1 LKTAPKVTIGTR
13 FTSPT
18 WPEREPV
25 EIVGQTRKEW
35 LVAEIT
41 ASPNW
46 RQARYRIRKDHVA
59 KIPIEILPADFTPA
73 PQVLRP
79 SGVALPPP
87 VELSGASNGPEPVGV
102 PALPAQP
109 SQERMLTRAE
119 FQRLSDIPPEAEWFA
134 NITNPNTR
142 RAYRNDISQ
151 FMKFVGIE
159 QFTEFRMV
167 NRAHVIA
174 WRKSLEEKTLAPATI
189 RRKLSALSDLFDY
202 LCKEN
207 AITINPVHG
216 VERPTEGSNEGKTP
230 AISDDQARQ
239 LLSAPDPTTLKGKR
253 DRAILALLLYHG
265 LRRAEL
271 GALKVEHFVQ
281 RRGIMTLTVH
291 GKRGKLRYLPVHPK
305 ALSLVQ
311 DYLDAVGHAQDGKSP
326 LFRPVNRPDGKL
338 ESALTTDSV
347 YRNVVMHYAKAI
359 GISIESFGPH
369 SLRATAAT
377 NALENGAD
385 IAKVQEWL
393 GHSDIS
399 TTRLYD
405 KRQSRPEDSPTF
417 KIVY

>member
-1 LKTAPKVTIGTR
+1 VTNHPKLTIGTR
-13 FTSPT
+13 FTSPS

-25 EIVGQTRKEW
+25 EILGQTRKEW

-41 ASPNW
+41 DSPYW

-59 KIPIEILPADFTPA
+59 KIPIEILPPDSTP
-73 PQVLRP
+73 QTEIRP
-79 SGVALPPP
+79 AGVALPPP
-87 VELSGASNGPEPVGV
+87 PELSGQAREDGTIGV
-102 PALPAQP
+102 PALPQA
-109 SQERMLTRAE
+109 QERMLTRAE

-174 WRKSLEEKTLAPATI
+174 WRKSLEEKSLAPATI

-207 AITINPVHG
+207 AIVINPVHG
-216 VERPTEGSNEGKTP
+216 VERPTEGANEGKTP

-239 LLSAPDPTTLKGKR
+239 LLNAPDPKTLKGKR
-253 DRAILALLLYHG
+253 DRAILAILLYHG

-271 GALKVEHFVQ
+271 CALKVEHFVQ

-291 GKRGKLRYLPVHPK
+291 GKRGKLRYPPVHPK
-305 ALSLVQ
+305 ALGLVQ
-311 DYLDAVGHAQDGKSP
+311 DYLDAAGHSSDAKGA
-326 LFRPVNRPDGKL
+326 LFRPMRRPDGKL
-338 ESALTTDSV
+338 EKALTSDSI

-359 GISIESFGPH
+359 GISIEAFGPH

-417 KIVY
+417 KVSY